1 MRVGGVVCV
10 VSECFSVE
18 LVFVGLGFEFV
29 DTWCVYSVYIVCV
42 SVC

>member
-18 LVFVGLGFEFV
+18 LVFVGLRFEFV
-29 DTWCVYSVYIVCV
+29 DTGCVYSVYIVCV